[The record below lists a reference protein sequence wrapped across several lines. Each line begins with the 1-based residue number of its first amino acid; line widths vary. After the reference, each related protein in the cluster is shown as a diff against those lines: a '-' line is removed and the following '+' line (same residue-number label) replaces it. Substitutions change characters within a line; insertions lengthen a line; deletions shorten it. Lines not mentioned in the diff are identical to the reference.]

1 MDNSQLIKQN
11 GQGYDKIY
19 PLTYIQGVI
28 DSVSRKELDEI
39 LTRIN
44 HIYIPYQDTLAN
56 TRLAVP
62 HFFKNFGTYLSYKE
76 GDKLKTEYY
85 KGTDTSDAEWVKDEN
100 WELVPDLAYI
110 EDLNSR
116 IPDAS
121 ILPSQLSPAL
131 WEIIGEHHDI
141 VNLPDD
147 EDLEQHC
154 FVLRFKDR
162 KYRPL
167 VASGKG
173 AKILRRNWV
182 NNINVLTQE
191 MVNEE
196 NTIYEVRYD
205 FDLQGATINLHTNSS
220 LKFVGGTINNGTVTV
235 SNGDLMGIR
244 SFNEAGTAAFEGT
257 FVKGLI
263 LTFDDGV
270 KYFNGTEWV
279 GIATGG
285 EIETITGAE
294 VTSVIESQTAQAT
307 AKIVDNVVQFTFGLP
322 KGEKGEKGDTGPQ
335 GPEGPMGPGGGEKGD
350 PGDPGLS
357 YVTINCYKASAS
369 EPAAPVGGSYN
380 FDEHIMSY
388 PSGWNDRVSEVEGVI
403 WMSSNTFCSDGTNS
417 GWTSPFR
424 ISGPAGTDGEDGSNY
439 EYIYTRTTDVNSVPD
454 HPETAQEDDY
464 IPSGW
469 FDHPQGISE
478 TYKVEWVCVRIK
490 KGNTWG
496 AFTAPTI
503 WSRWGENG
511 KDGDGVEYIFTLT
524 TGNNRPTTPTTSE
537 NVDEYIPPQGSNEN
551 PWTDEP
557 SGISDT
563 YHYEWVS
570 QRKMKDGVWQ
580 AFSTPQ
586 VWAYKAQDGVVPNWK
601 TYIYKQSST
610 KPDKPV
616 STDLVP
622 EGWKDYPDSPDG
634 QWWQCVGLVNGVD
647 NLVESWSE
655 VIPVNGRDGAGGA
668 RVEFRFAVNNS
679 HSVAPDL
686 DRGERNPSGWTTSF
700 PSKNDSQYMWMTSA
714 EINAN
719 DSLVNQWNLPVCISG
734 EQGPKG
740 ETGPAGAPGGQ
751 GPAGIDGL
759 PGVGLEARYC
769 IGDETTYNG
778 TDQPSGADPQGWQ
791 RTIPSTTDDKPYVW
805 CIQGKITYTSAE
817 DDGEYSWSRPFRLSG
832 TNGLDGADGAQG
844 RNGQIV
850 YPAGI
855 YDRTATYTTT
865 EYAAPY
871 VLDTTDGNY
880 YVMNY
885 VGSWTGTE
893 QPSTADTPSESY
905 AQSAGQYWTKFDRFE
920 AVFAKIGIISNG
932 LIGSFVYNGNWM
944 YSQQGVTAAGAKA
957 DYSDYVDTLSS
968 YLADFE
974 DSALQENEEY
984 NLSGPERARAF
995 GYKLTKLPWRDGFE
1009 YTASDERIEFTP
1021 NVAIN
1026 ALLGEAYY
1034 GAGNFG
1040 VTPTGDTYIGRSLSY
1055 GVTTLSGNTTLYS
1068 SAATTLYCPTSY
1080 VITLS
1085 NLVPIGTTFT
1095 VYGRHQVKL
1104 ETASMTLLESSLG
1117 GTFIKGNSYS
1127 RSCSNKAV
1135 YTKVAD
1141 NTFIVD
1147 TYLDPT
1153 YYLEVV
1159 INNSLASLSIN
1170 TPYNGRSVITSE
1182 ILSTSTGST
1191 FSVQLQ
1197 GDIGSSDY
1205 EKYFGYDAAQNPKN
1219 LILLTYSDS
1228 VYGNNMW
1235 YSAATQV
1242 SNFVF
1247 NMTASTPNGASL
1259 AINFRANN
1267 LMASTWD
1274 AYQFCVVKL
1283 PFYVY
1288 S

>member
-11 GQGYDKIY
+11 GQGYNKIY

-28 DSVSRKELDEI
+28 DSVSGKELDEI

-44 HIYIPYQDTLAN
+44 HIYVPYQDNLAN

-76 GDKLKTEYY
+76 GAKLKTEYY

-173 AKILRRNWV
+173 AKILRRNWI

-235 SNGDLMGIR
+235 SNGDLIGIR
-244 SFNEAGTAAFEGT
+244 SFNEAGTATFEGT

-294 VTSVIESQTAQAT
+294 VTSVTESSTAQAT

-322 KGEKGEKGDTGPQ
+322 KGEKGDKGDVGPQ

-357 YVTINCYKASAS
+357 YVTINCYKASDS
-369 EPAAPVGGSYN
+369 EPATPVGGSYN

-417 GWTSPFR
+417 GWTAPFR

-439 EYIYTRTTDVNSVPD
+439 EYIYTRTTNVDTVPD

-490 KGNTWG
+490 KENTWG

-524 TGNNRPTTPTTSE
+524 TGNTHPATPTTSE

-580 AFSTPQ
+580 AFSTPV
-586 VWAYKAQDGVVPNWK
+586 VWAYKAQDGVIPNWK
-601 TYIYKQSST
+601 TYIYKQSPT

-622 EGWKDYPDSPDG
+622 EGWKDYPDSPEG

-668 RVEFRFAVNNS
+668 RVEFRFAVNDS

-686 DRGERNPSGWTTSF
+686 DRDERNPSGWTTSF

-740 ETGPAGAPGGQ
+740 ETGPAGTPGGQ

-778 TDQPSGADPQGWQ
+778 DDQPSGADPTGWQ
-791 RTIPSTTDDKPYVW
+791 RTIPSTTDDKPYIW

-817 DDGEYSWSRPFRLSG
+817 DSGEYTWSRPFRLSG

-855 YDRTATYTTT
+855 YSRTTTYTTT
-865 EYAAPY
+865 DTAAPY

-893 QPSTADTPSESY
+893 QPSNADTPSESF
-905 AQSAGQYWTKFDRFE
+905 AQSGGQYWTKCDRFE

-932 LIGSFVYNGNWM
+932 MIGSAVYNGNYM
-944 YSQQGVTAAGAKA
+944 FSQQGINPSSSNASTTEYQEFDEDHIYDGTFTPNILFDFSNGTGHLAAGKIKFME
-957 DYSDYVDTLSS
+957 DGQVELPPTG
-968 YLADFE
+968 YLTAVNQY
-974 DSALQENEEY
+974 SAL
-984 NLSGPERARAF
+984 
-995 GYKLTKLPWRDGFE
+995 E
-1009 YTASDERIEFTP
+1009 YTQTQVNYAITNGTTNEAKITIRQANTESSLDKPSTGQTPVLMEKTVNLPYGGAVMATNNRHWYGIYKDDELILKAEATGTPPNVGTVGVTKDSSLPSIEFTRVIAETTEEGNYEVMGTNP
-1021 NVAIN
+1021 PAVR
-1026 ALLGEAYY
+1026 Y
-1034 GAGNFG
+1034 GGSICTIT
-1040 VTPTGDTYIGRSLSY
+1040 VTARNTSTSSTTMRANYDSTYI
-1055 GVTTLSGNTTLYS
+1055 S
-1068 SAATTLYCPTSY
+1068 SVRL
-1080 VITLS
+1080 
-1085 NLVPIGTTFT
+1085 NGTTMQPGGVDNNPIT
-1095 VYGRHQVKL
+1095 VNANGVV
-1104 ETASMTLLESSLG
+1104 TIMIT
-1117 GTFIKGNSYS
+1117 
-1127 RSCSNKAV
+1127 C
-1135 YTKVAD
+1135 KV
-1141 NTFIVD
+1141 
-1147 TYLDPT
+1147 P
-1153 YYLEVV
+1153 
-1159 INNSLASLSIN
+1159 
-1170 TPYNGRSVITSE
+1170 
-1182 ILSTSTGST
+1182 STSFTT
-1191 FSVQLQ
+1191 SVTLK
-1197 GDIGSSDY
+1197 S
-1205 EKYFGYDAAQNPKN
+1205 
-1219 LILLTYSDS
+1219 
-1228 VYGNNMW
+1228 
-1235 YSAATQV
+1235 
-1242 SNFVF
+1242 
-1247 NMTASTPNGASL
+1247 
-1259 AINFRANN
+1259 
-1267 LMASTWD
+1267 
-1274 AYQFCVVKL
+1274 
-1283 PFYVY
+1283 
-1288 S
+1288 